1 MTTGR
6 QSLLLSSLS
15 GWADAFS
22 LRSSGAAGWALLSSE
37 TTGWALQLCGTAD
50 WTLQLPLMRPGHSIY
65 SLAKQFCYLSS
76 AVGQDCRMDPKARQ
90 NVAQDELD

>member
-22 LRSSGAAGWALLSSE
+22 LRSSGAAGWAL
-37 TTGWALQLCGTAD
+37 QLCGTAD
-50 WTLQLPLMRPGHSIY
+50 WALQLPLMRPGHSIY

>member
-1 MTTGR
+1 MILDGPTGSDHR
-6 QSLLLSSLS
+6 QAELAVEFS

-22 LRSSGAAGWALLSSE
+22 LRSSGAAGWAL
-37 TTGWALQLCGTAD
+37 QLCGTAD
-50 WTLQLPLMRPGHSIY
+50 WALQLPLMRPGHSIY
-65 SLAKQFCYLSS
+65 SPAKQFCYLSC

>member
-1 MTTGR
+1 MTTGS

-22 LRSSGAAGWALLSSE
+22 LRSSGAAGWAL
-37 TTGWALQLCGTAD
+37 QLCGTAD
-50 WTLQLPLMRPGHSIY
+50 WALQLPLMRPGHSIY

>member
-1 MTTGR
+1 MGQLVVTTGR

-22 LRSSGAAGWALLSSE
+22 LRSSGAAGWAL
-37 TTGWALQLCGTAD
+37 QLCGTAD
-50 WTLQLPLMRPGHSIY
+50 WALQLPLMRPGHSIY